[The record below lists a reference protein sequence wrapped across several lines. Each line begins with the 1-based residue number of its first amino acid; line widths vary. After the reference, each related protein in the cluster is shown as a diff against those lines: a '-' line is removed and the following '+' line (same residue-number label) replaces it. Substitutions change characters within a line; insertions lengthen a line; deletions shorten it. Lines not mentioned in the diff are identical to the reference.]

1 MGGEKRRIQHRIE
14 NSVELKRCSTCKKWL
29 EIDRLKPKEIV
40 KKPYYHGDYMVW
52 SDTKR
57 KWYVVTPDGDWLEFV
72 GKEEDIEWKTIK

>member
-1 MGGEKRRIQHRIE
+1 
-14 NSVELKRCSTCKKWL
+14 
-29 EIDRLKPKEIV
+29 
-40 KKPYYHGDYMVW
+40 MVW